1 MNSGGR
7 VLFGFAKAVT
17 GGNGGGGV
25 KVERIGA
32 WDSCILIVES
42 LTAGRYI
49 SAHLMVGWGGSGVD
63 GKLQCR

>member
-1 MNSGGR
+1 MTSGGR
-7 VLFGFAKAVT
+7 VLFGSAKAVT
-17 GGNGGGGV
+17 GGDGGGGL

-32 WDSCILIVES
+32 WDSLLLVES

-49 SAHLMVGWGGSGVD
+49 STHLMVGWGGSGMD